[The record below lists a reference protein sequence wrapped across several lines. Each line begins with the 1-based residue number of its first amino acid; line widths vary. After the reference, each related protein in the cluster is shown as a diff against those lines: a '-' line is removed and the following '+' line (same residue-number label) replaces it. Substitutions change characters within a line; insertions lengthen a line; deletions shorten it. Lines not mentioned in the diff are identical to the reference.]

1 MKATRTTAAV
11 LSAAMAATLL
21 AGCGGSSATS
31 TAASTSTDCRKH
43 LYRCGCPH
51 RRETD
56 PGVLVSLR

>member
-21 AGCGGSSATS
+21 AGCGGNSA
-31 TAASTSTDCRKH
+31 KH